1 MLISSNFGP
10 TDMYDVLQ
18 FTSLKRHD
26 FVSHMNFKK
35 INRKK
40 KSQNPKTSMFVLE
53 KFQAIDF
60 RALRHPVTLSDNEL

>member
-40 KSQNPKTSMFVLE
+40 KTLMFVLE